1 MSSRNK
7 FTLPAVVLLL
17 AALSLLASACGRSSA
32 ESKNKQAA
40 AAAAANATP
49 EVVQVST
56 AAAITRELPRYVEAT
71 GSLAA
76 DEQTDVAPT
85 VAGRV
90 VAVGVDLGSYVQR
103 GAILVRLD
111 DADARLRLTQLQAQG
126 QQAQSAVRQAEAR
139 IGLRPG
145 QAFDPNRVA
154 EVGASRVALELAE
167 KQLRRFERLIES
179 GDVSRAAFDGQ
190 KSQRD
195 GLQQQYEA
203 AVQAAR
209 QNFAGVATARAAAN
223 AAEAQVAQ
231 ARKAVSDVVV
241 YAPISGYVA
250 DRPAD
255 VGEYISTSSKVA
267 TIVRTNPL
275 RLRIDI
281 PEQLIGIVGAG
292 QGVSVTTSAY
302 ADRSFAGR
310 ISRISPNVTAASRTL
325 MVEAEVDN
333 GQGLLKPG
341 QFASVRI
348 TQPKGDAAVLI
359 PARAVRTEQDV
370 SRVFVV
376 KDGRVQERVV
386 QLGQTEGELVE
397 VKTGINTDELVAT
410 SNVEVL
416 RDGVAVRP

>member
-1 MSSRNK
+1 
-7 FTLPAVVLLL
+7 
-17 AALSLLASACGRSSA
+17 
-32 ESKNKQAA
+32 
-40 AAAAANATP
+40 
-49 EVVQVST
+49 
-56 AAAITRELPRYVEAT
+56 
-71 GSLAA
+71 
-76 DEQTDVAPT
+76 
-85 VAGRV
+85 
-90 VAVGVDLGSYVQR
+90 
-103 GAILVRLD
+103 
-111 DADARLRLTQLQAQG
+111 
-126 QQAQSAVRQAEAR
+126 
-139 IGLRPG
+139 
-145 QAFDPNRVA
+145 VA
-154 EVGASRVALELAE
+154 EVGAARVALELAD
-167 KQLRRFERLIES
+167 KQLRRLERLIES
-179 GDVSRAAFDGQ
+179 GDVSRASFDGQ

-195 GLQQQYEA
+195 VLQQQYEA
-203 AVQAAR
+203 ALQAAR

-255 VGEYISTSSKVA
+255 LGEYISPTSKVA

-292 QGVSVTTSAY
+292 QTVSVTTSAY
-302 ADRSFAGR
+302 ADRAFAGR
-310 ISRISPNVTAASRTL
+310 IARISPNVTTASRTL
-325 MVEAEVDN
+325 TVEAEVDN

-341 QFASVRI
+341 QFATVRI

-376 KDGRVQERVV
+376 RDGRVQERVV

-397 VKTGINTDELVAT
+397 VKTGVSTDEMVAT

-416 RDGVAVRP
+416 KDGVAVRP